1 MKFEAGAGELW
12 FTSMDKVVQGR
23 RLSRYLVAQVF
34 TTMNKANLVVLV
46 LLKYGLNILL
56 HAVA

>member
-1 MKFEAGAGELW
+1 
-12 FTSMDKVVQGR
+12 MDKVVQGR